1 MAWAKHA
8 AATYRSQ
15 VHVPIRER
23 LTARLSSPNPGLTG
37 AARVT
42 MFGVNDPFELQRFV
56 DAQDAG
62 EAYARAVS
70 ELRDGRKL
78 SHWMWF
84 VFPQIAGLGRSPTAQ
99 RFAISGT
106 PEAMAYRAHPILGPR
121 LVECARILTHLPGTD
136 AVTVLGPV
144 DAQKLRSSMTLFTRT
159 APEEPVFQEVLD
171 QYFDG
176 ESDAATTSRL

>member
-1 MAWAKHA
+1 MQSHTHERRSRVKHA
-8 AATYRSQ
+8 RQSGSAHHAVRGTVPRRSD
-15 VHVPIRER
+15 RCR
-23 LTARLSSPNPGLTG
+23 LGHYVS
-37 AARVT
+37 
-42 MFGVNDPFELQRFV
+42 VNDPFELQRFV

-62 EAYARAVS
+62 GAYASAVS

-99 RFAISGT
+99 RFAISGM
-106 PEAMAYRAHPILGPR
+106 PEARAFRAHPILGPR

-171 QYFDG
+171 QYFGG

>member
-1 MAWAKHA
+1 L
-8 AATYRSQ
+8 Q
-15 VHVPIRER
+15 FG
-23 LTARLSSPNPGLTG
+23 LSSPNRGLTRCRLG
-37 AARVT
+37 HYVS
-42 MFGVNDPFELQRFV
+42 VNDPFELQRFV

-62 EAYARAVS
+62 GAYASAVS

-99 RFAISGT
+99 RFAISGM
-106 PEAMAYRAHPILGPR
+106 PEARAFRAHPVLGPR
-121 LVECARILTHLPGTD
+121 LVECARILTNLPGTD

-144 DAQKLRSSMTLFTRT
+144 DAQKLRSSMTLFART
-159 APEEPVFQEVLD
+159 APEERVFQEVLD
-171 QYFDG
+171 QYFGG